1 MNVFEINRI
10 VEAKEIDNLNH
21 VNNVVYIEWMQE
33 IAHQHWDKLTKEN
46 PQNNYAWVVIR
57 HEVDYKNQAI
67 LNDEITVKTWVGKT
81 SGVKSIRHFEIFKG
95 TTLLIK
101 SQTTFCMIDLKT
113 HKPTRITESI
123 INLLKPSK

>member
-1 MNVFEINRI
+1 MNYFQTKRKVK
-10 VEAKEIDNLNH
+10 ASEIDNLNH

-33 IAHQHWDKLTKEN
+33 IAHLHWAVLTKKN
-46 PQNNYAWVVIR
+46 QQDNYAWVVIR
-57 HEVDYKNQAI
+57 HEVDYKNQAV
-67 LNDEITVKTWVGKT
+67 LNDEITVNTWVGET

-113 HKPTRITESI
+113 HKPARITESI
-123 INLLKPSK
+123 LNLLKPTK